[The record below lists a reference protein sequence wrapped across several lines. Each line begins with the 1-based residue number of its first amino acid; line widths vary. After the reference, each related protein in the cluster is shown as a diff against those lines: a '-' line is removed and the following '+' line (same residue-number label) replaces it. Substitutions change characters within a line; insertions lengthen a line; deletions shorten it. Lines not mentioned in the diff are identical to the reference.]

1 MTTLCCIH
9 LVQIWTFMCQE
20 VCFSFYHSVLICSLN
35 ILFLNLK
42 IKLLIHIW
50 LLDIDVD
57 MGHSFGETRLNV
69 STDDTLEEDGSN
81 CCNAPQGIHES
92 ENEWL
97 WRIFK

>member
-1 MTTLCCIH
+1 M
-9 LVQIWTFMCQE
+9 
-20 VCFSFYHSVLICSLN
+20 
-35 ILFLNLK
+35 K

-69 STDDTLEEDGSN
+69 STDDTLVEYGSN
-81 CCNAPQGIHES
+81 CCDAPQGIHEL

-97 WRIFK
+97 WRISK

>member
-1 MTTLCCIH
+1 
-9 LVQIWTFMCQE
+9 
-20 VCFSFYHSVLICSLN
+20 
-35 ILFLNLK
+35 
-42 IKLLIHIW
+42 
-50 LLDIDVD
+50 

-97 WRIFK
+97 